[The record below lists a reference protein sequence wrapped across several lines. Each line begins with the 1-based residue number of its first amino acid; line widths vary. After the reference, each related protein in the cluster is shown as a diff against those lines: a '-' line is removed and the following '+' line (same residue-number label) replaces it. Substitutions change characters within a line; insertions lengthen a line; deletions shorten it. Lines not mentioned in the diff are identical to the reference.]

1 MNKEAMEMW
10 IMLANKHNC
19 SNCKHGGWGQKCHDC
34 VFDHS
39 EEWCEEYGNRSA
51 LGMGRTKLI

>member
-39 EEWCEEYGNRSA
+39 EEWCEEYGVTEVHWEWDGRS
-51 LGMGRTKLI
+51 